1 MADEKNDKA
10 KGRPHGR
17 IQVQIDEPTAQGIYS
32 NVVLLNHSE
41 NEFVLDFGF
50 VPPGVAVAKVRARL
64 IVTPRHAKR
73 LLKALE
79 HNVSRYESHHGVID
93 AKPRPGE
100 AIVN

>member
-1 MADEKNDKA
+1 MAEEKN
-10 KGRPHGR
+10 KGPKGPR

-50 VPPGVAVAKVRARL
+50 VPPGTQAAKVRARI

-73 LLKALE
+73 LLKALQ
-79 HNVSRYESHHGVID
+79 HNVERYETHHGVID
-93 AKPRPGE
+93 TRPRPGE
-100 AIVN
+100 TTVN